1 MTRTHFKRHEAPV
14 LIFLFYS
21 PYLQLLYFQM
31 VTMAVG
37 YSFEKTGW
45 KEKER
50 KRVVTV
56 CSRLDFFAE
65 FLKGD
70 DLNNTYGLK

>member
-1 MTRTHFKRHEAPV
+1 
-14 LIFLFYS
+14 
-21 PYLQLLYFQM
+21 M

-37 YSFEKTGW
+37 YSFEKIGW

-56 CSRLDFFAE
+56 CSRLDFC
-65 FLKGD
+65 
-70 DLNNTYGLK
+70 

>member
-1 MTRTHFKRHEAPV
+1 
-14 LIFLFYS
+14 
-21 PYLQLLYFQM
+21 
-31 VTMAVG
+31 MAVG